1 MLSERDGRE
10 LTGLSRRKVAVEEEL
25 RVGEFGFAGARN
37 WKNSYSACT
46 LVSLVRVALVEV
58 KAHLLPWPS
67 NQPSLLSPR
76 QFSADFV
83 DMR

>member
-1 MLSERDGRE
+1 LI
-10 LTGLSRRKVAVEEEL
+10 GLSRRKVAVEEEL

-37 WKNSYSACT
+37 WKNSYSAGT
-46 LVSLVRVALVEV
+46 LVRLVRVADM
-58 KAHLLPWPS
+58 AHLLPWQS

-76 QFSADFV
+76 QFLANFV